1 MCLHECLHVY
11 MCVAYVCCMCVAYVC
26 MWCMFCALE
35 YSCVGVL
42 MCPVLAHG
50 HFSANCA
57 LHSKTSVQCHLV
69 LWVWPCL

>member
-1 MCLHECLHVY
+1 
-11 MCVAYVCCMCVAYVC
+11 MCVAYVC
-26 MWCMFCALE
+26 MCMFCAFE

-57 LHSKTSVQCHLV
+57 MHSKRSIQCSNVPFGFVGVAMLVMLTLFSVCV
-69 LWVWPCL
+69 S